1 MIRNTNQ
8 SAPASARIETA
19 QDFDQEDN
27 HLDQLQEIAETEF
40 LRTNSSHHRTP
51 RLYEESHY

>member
-1 MIRNTNQ
+1 MIQNTNHC
-8 SAPASARIETA
+8 APASTRIESA

-40 LRTNSSHHRTP
+40 LRLNSSHHRTP
-51 RLYEESHY
+51 RLYEEGRY